1 MSTLIK
7 GAYKQAASTLLRE
20 SQYTHDLPAVRNL
33 HYNLLVRKKDRRSPI
48 NKRQLRTTILA
59 VLSIAFLVIF
69 VLPYHQTKPKHRY
82 GDGIERV
89 FKGEGGP
96 RIAKACMLYGSQNPL
111 YERAVRS
118 HQLHNELHN
127 YPMHVLRHEI
137 TGGFWNKPSY
147 LLSLVVNELA
157 KAPEERAEWIM

>member
-1 MSTLIK
+1 MR
-7 GAYKQAASTLLRE
+7 A
-20 SQYTHDLPAVRNL
+20 
-33 HYNLLVRKKDRRSPI
+33 RKKDRHSPI
-48 NKRQLRTTILA
+48 NKRQLRTTVLA
-59 VLSIAFLVIF
+59 LLSVVFFVAF
-69 VLPYHQTKPKHRY
+69 VLPYQSNSKHRY

-89 FKGEGGP
+89 FKGKGGP

-118 HQLHNELHN
+118 HKLHNDLHN